1 MLFSRTTTDYD
12 ITTSATPAEIRAVF
26 TSEKLFEYGE
36 KHGTI
41 GFMRSGLKIEI
52 TTFRREGEYSDG
64 RRPDNVKFITDL
76 DEDLLRRDFTINAIA
91 VNRKG
96 DIFDPFNGI
105 DDFEAKLIRSV
116 GDPIER
122 FREDSLRML
131 RGIRFAVRFGFEI
144 EKQTL
149 QSIRQSAHIIKLH
162 QISTERILSELKEI
176 FSYPFEGLNLL
187 IESNLLYIVIPEITK
202 HMGIQLVA
210 KFVNHPRINYI
221 ITWAILLDEILS
233 MRDHELQTN
242 NRLKSDIQ
250 NFFKKF
256 PGTSNREI
264 QSIYGLVRFNEE
276 FILIHLLKSRRDQ
289 FRSLRSILNEFKS
302 WPDFKFEDFFKH
314 LLSTN
319 EILSTTKLQSQDKID
334 LLELTTTYSV
344 LYFQKIVVSGVD
356 AQELGFTGSE
366 IQRILEL
373 WREEYVLNP
382 SITRA
387 DLISLAK

>member
-1 MLFSRTTTDYD
+1 M
-12 ITTSATPAEIRAVF
+12 
-26 TSEKLFEYGE
+26 
-36 KHGTI
+36 
-41 GFMRSGLKIEI
+41 
-52 TTFRREGEYSDG
+52 
-64 RRPDNVKFITDL
+64 
-76 DEDLLRRDFTINAIA
+76 
-91 VNRKG
+91 
-96 DIFDPFNGI
+96 
-105 DDFEAKLIRSV
+105 
-116 GDPIER
+116 
-122 FREDSLRML
+122 
-131 RGIRFAVRFGFEI
+131 
-144 EKQTL
+144 
-149 QSIRQSAHIIKLH
+149 
-162 QISTERILSELKEI
+162 
-176 FSYPFEGLNLL
+176 
-187 IESNLLYIVIPEITK
+187 
-202 HMGIQLVA
+202 
-210 KFVNHPRINYI
+210 
-221 ITWAILLDEILS
+221 DEILS

-264 QSIYGLVRFNEE
+264 QSIYGLIRFNEE

-314 LLSTN
+314 LISTN
-319 EILSTTKLQSQDKID
+319 EILSMTKLQSQEKID

-344 LYFQKIVVSGVD
+344 LYYQKIVVSGVD